1 MRTDLLTHHL
11 PAAIALALLAFGG
24 CTARLYEGE
33 ARRREDVAV
42 IHVGDTVVRRVDG
55 QGRRGGALDV
65 SSFEVPPGPHRL
77 RLVFELPS
85 RNLGMKI
92 LPAQPGIGVCDLA
105 FEARAGRQY
114 YLGARAVGDISD
126 PRWPGTWEA
135 WVRDPAVSEDDDVIA
150 RCQGA
155 EPIVTPTA
163 AAAAAAPATG
173 PEAAAPSGAPAAAA
187 PVAAVAASPTPAA
200 LAPPPGAAVRVGAW
214 QLPGLDRATTA
225 ELADIAPAI
234 EAGFDVLT
242 IEPSFD
248 ARRLLGLLGSGWASS
263 DAAPRTVLYRRAVVR
278 PCSRPA
284 AVTPCLES
292 AGAAPGE
299 QRPLL
304 LDLQPTGR
312 TP

>member
-1 MRTDLLTHHL
+1 MRTDPLTHHL
-11 PAAIALALLAFGG
+11 LAASAIALLALGG
-24 CTARLYEGE
+24 CTARLYEGD

-42 IHVGDTVVRRVDG
+42 IWVGDTVVRKVDE

-65 SSFEVPPGPHRL
+65 GSFEVPPGPHRL

-92 LPAQPGIGVCDLA
+92 LPAQPGIGFCDLT

-155 EPIVTPTA
+155 EPTATPTTAVA
-163 AAAAAAPATG
+163 AATPAPD
-173 PEAAAPSGAPAAAA
+173 GAPAAAA
-187 PVAAVAASPTPAA
+187 PVAVAPVAVATPTPAA
-200 LAPPPGAAVRVGAW
+200 LAPPPGAALRVGAW
-214 QLPGLDRATTA
+214 QLPGLERATTA
-225 ELADIAPAI
+225 ELAAIAPAI

-242 IEPSFD
+242 IEPAFD

-263 DAAPRTVLYRRAVVR
+263 DAAPRTVLYRRAAVR
-278 PCSRPA
+278 PCSRPTA
-284 AVTPCLES
+284 ATPCLES
-292 AGAAPGE
+292 AGAALG
-299 QRPLL
+299 QSRPLL